1 MQEGKPPSPSFLSPS
16 PGLNKQSKRGC
27 NCKNSKCLKLY
38 CECFSLGEYCNNCNC
53 INCHNNAS
61 SENFRKEAI
70 QGILERN
77 PQAFRPKISA
87 YSPLSLSKDF
97 TRHSKGCACKR
108 TGCLKKYCECY
119 QARIPCSEICK
130 CMECKNDNRGE
141 DRYADMPVKSKIY
154 KGICFRPEN
163 SIGNLEAVK
172 EFVDNV
178 ISTFTVKIKKE
189 TDDECNLMCE
199 EETLACEGNSNSSL
213 ESPGKKV
220 YTFSS
225 DYKRTEN
232 VVYEN
237 LIAALHRIC
246 S

>member
-1 MQEGKPPSPSFLSPS
+1 
-16 PGLNKQSKRGC
+16 
-27 NCKNSKCLKLY
+27 
-38 CECFSLGEYCNNCNC
+38 
-53 INCHNNAS
+53 
-61 SENFRKEAI
+61 
-70 QGILERN
+70 
-77 PQAFRPKISA
+77 
-87 YSPLSLSKDF
+87 
-97 TRHSKGCACKR
+97 
-108 TGCLKKYCECY
+108 
-119 QARIPCSEICK
+119 
-130 CMECKNDNRGE
+130 
-141 DRYADMPVKSKIY
+141 MPVKSKIY

-163 SIGNLEAVK
+163 SIGNLEVVK

-189 TDDECNLMCE
+189 NDDECNLMCE

-225 DYKRTEN
+225 DYKRIEN